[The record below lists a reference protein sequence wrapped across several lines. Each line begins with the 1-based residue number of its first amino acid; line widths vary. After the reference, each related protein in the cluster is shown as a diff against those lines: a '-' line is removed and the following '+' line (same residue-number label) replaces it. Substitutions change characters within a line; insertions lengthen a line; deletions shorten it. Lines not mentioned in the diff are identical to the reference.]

1 MGLWNKVLTFDKY
14 YNIKQLLSN
23 VIFETIQFQKKQN
36 SSKGRQLVSDIK
48 KVIAENYAEPITVSE
63 IAAKVFFSASYS
75 NNVFRSITGK
85 SIFEYLTEYR
95 IKKAMH
101 LLKMP
106 SCKISAVAEQ
116 VGISAVHAASSTA
129 L

>member
-1 MGLWNKVLTFDKY
+1 M
-14 YNIKQLLSN
+14 
-23 VIFETIQFQKKQN
+23 
-36 SSKGRQLVSDIK
+36 
-48 KVIAENYAEPITVSE
+48 IAENYAEPITVSE

-116 VGISAVHAASSTA
+116 VGYNNKSHFSLIFKKYVGHTPADYRRMMVHNEGEGYDEWE
-129 L
+129 